1 MKPEPLAHAEREVI
15 LWLGNHG
22 FKSDPEGRL
31 SYVTETG
38 QRVKVTPANQ
48 SRWLAD
54 LNRRRNA
61 RYPNFKVAVPTAEQM
76 QQRWTPE
83 GVAKARRLQAE
94 RDAAARER
102 VSALLSI
109 AGRIGNGPA
118 W

>member
-1 MKPEPLAHAEREVI
+1 MTAEREVI
-15 LWLGNHG
+15 LWLSNHG

-61 RYPNFKVAVPTAEQM
+61 RYPNFKLMVPTAEQM

-83 GVAKARRLQAE
+83 GVAQAAARQAE
-94 RDAAARER
+94 RGAATRE
-102 VSALLSI
+102 SIGALLAI